1 MLRRAFGSDVAAYRP
16 QRQLVHLCHVGLQAG
31 RQTIRQEDL
40 LRRLHQVLAD
50 SPAINEAVAEVAM
63 TAEQAGAARE
73 ARTVEE
79 TLWEVLDPTAP
90 FDRASD
96 AVARGNKKVF
106 EEIAREFARF
116 YAGCGGDQSYSA
128 AHIDQFCAQLRPGHP
143 PVGQDYLRRAFRRYY
158 AALFEADAKRRAEL
172 LLFAN
177 IEVGFHE
184 QTRLQPEIVEA
195 LDAGVIDPRQLGDR
209 VLRALFPYPTW
220 VTRLWLRYRQWRGR
234 PLLLDAM
241 LDRFV
246 NHVRHLAHMVI
257 TEHMM
262 TLSLAGDQYL
272 RLGRD
277 LRAQYPA
284 SLVRLTDAELLTFLA
299 QVDPTTD
306 STEATG
312 AMDWGQLAER
322 LHFIADLF
330 RCYQESPLLFAP
342 PFTAEQAAAIQAG
355 QRPLL

>member
-1 MLRRAFGSDVAAYRP
+1 MPVQFPPTVAEVERISAVTDPVVRNLQITQCYAALSAVML
-16 QRQLVHLCHVGLQAG
+16 QRTGPSANWCTFATWASKQAG
-31 RQTIRQEDL
+31 QTIRQEDL

-158 AALFEADAKRRAEL
+158 AALFEADAKRRA
-172 LLFAN
+172 
-177 IEVGFHE
+177 
-184 QTRLQPEIVEA
+184 
-195 LDAGVIDPRQLGDR
+195 
-209 VLRALFPYPTW
+209 
-220 VTRLWLRYRQWRGR
+220 
-234 PLLLDAM
+234 
-241 LDRFV
+241 
-246 NHVRHLAHMVI
+246 
-257 TEHMM
+257 
-262 TLSLAGDQYL
+262 
-272 RLGRD
+272 
-277 LRAQYPA
+277 
-284 SLVRLTDAELLTFLA
+284 
-299 QVDPTTD
+299 
-306 STEATG
+306 
-312 AMDWGQLAER
+312 
-322 LHFIADLF
+322 
-330 RCYQESPLLFAP
+330 
-342 PFTAEQAAAIQAG
+342 
-355 QRPLL
+355 